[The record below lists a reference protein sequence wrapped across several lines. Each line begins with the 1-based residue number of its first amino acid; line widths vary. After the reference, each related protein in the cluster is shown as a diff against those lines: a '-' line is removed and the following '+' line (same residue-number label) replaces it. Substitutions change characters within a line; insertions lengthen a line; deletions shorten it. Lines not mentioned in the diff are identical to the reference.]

1 MRSYKGDIE
10 SRVKGVISKKRTKSY
25 SKFANYIF
33 SITTK
38 KITMA
43 SGKAKLMGG
52 RPITAEIAVV
62 SKNYVI
68 KHLKVL
74 GNGFVTET
82 QYCND

>member
-1 MRSYKGDIE
+1 
-10 SRVKGVISKKRTKSY
+10 
-25 SKFANYIF
+25 
-33 SITTK
+33 
-38 KITMA
+38 MA

-68 KHLKVL
+68 KHFKVL

-82 QYCND
+82 QCCNS